1 MIAINQKI
9 KRVGTLLAIVFSTCV
24 LASCAGVPMFGPPD
38 IPRLKNQPEYDPP
51 NVDLLAVSPEMK
63 RFVKQHAYDSGSRK
77 PSAWALTY
85 AAMSPHVLRFEY
97 DPQITLPA
105 DEAFLEGEGNCLS
118 FSALMIAMA
127 REAGLDA
134 YFQEVEI
141 QPVWSNVNDT
151 MLVSKHVN
159 AVVEEKYHD
168 YTIDVSRRTARSVD
182 RTRKLSDTEALAQFY
197 NNMGADAL
205 IIGNTALAY
214 AWFKKA
220 LGLDSRLDYVWSN
233 IGVILR
239 RNGQT
244 EDAVLAYQ
252 TALRLNP
259 NQPVGLNNLYV
270 IYSEDGNLEAAAK
283 LKARVERNQRKNPWY
298 FHSLAE
304 SAIAEQ
310 RFAEAV
316 TLAKRAVRMDEDEYR
331 FHYTLARSQHLA
343 GDTGPAQEALKRAR
357 ELAPGSSERSLLTL
371 PGG

>member
-1 MIAINQKI
+1 MTASNRKI
-9 KRVGTLLAIVFSTCV
+9 ERLRTLLAIAFTTCL
-24 LASCAGVPMFGPPD
+24 LASCTGVKVFGPPE
-38 IPRLKNQPEYDPP
+38 IPHLKNQPEHHLP
-51 NVDLLAVSPEMK
+51 NVDLLAISPEMK
-63 RFVKQHAYDSGSRK
+63 QFVKAHAYRSGSGK
-77 PSAWALTY
+77 PSAWELTY

-105 DEAFLEGEGNCLS
+105 DAAFREGEGNCLT
-118 FSALMIAMA
+118 FSAMMIAMA
-127 REAGLDA
+127 REAGLEA
-134 YFQEVEI
+134 HFQEVEI

-159 AVVEEKYHD
+159 AVVQEKYRE
-168 YTIDVSRRTARSVD
+168 YTIDVSRREARSAD

-205 IIGNTALAY
+205 ISGNTALAY
-214 AWFKKA
+214 AWFRKA
-220 LGLDSRLDYVWSN
+220 LELDSRLDYVWSN

-270 IYSEDGNLEAAAK
+270 IYSEDGNLEEAAK
-283 LKARVERNQRKNPWY
+283 LRARVERNQRRNPWY

-304 SAIAEQ
+304 SAIEEE
-310 RFAEAV
+310 RYAEAV
-316 TLAKRAVRMDEDEYR
+316 TMATRAVRMDQDEYR
-331 FHYTLARSQHLA
+331 FHYILARSQHLA
-343 GDTGPAQEALKRAR
+343 GNPGPAQESLQRAR
-357 ELAPGSSERSLLTL
+357 ELAPGSRERSLLIL